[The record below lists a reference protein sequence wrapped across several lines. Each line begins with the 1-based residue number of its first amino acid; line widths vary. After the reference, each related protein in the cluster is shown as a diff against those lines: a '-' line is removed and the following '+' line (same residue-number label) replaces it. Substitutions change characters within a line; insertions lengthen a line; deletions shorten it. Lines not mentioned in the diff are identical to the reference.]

1 MEVSDITAV
10 FFAQEEAAM
19 ALLFGPECVV
29 PRRRVAISCLGPNF
43 DRVKVLEALRT
54 LFLSHSQVIIW
65 KSATNEALTMGN
77 MTFDEMEIAV
87 AYKASSES
95 SNLLGDSQEE
105 YNNLKAQYSSALNDL
120 ERVGVLQLM
129 KNMFFTQCY

>member
-1 MEVSDITAV
+1 
-10 FFAQEEAAM
+10 M
-19 ALLFGPECVV
+19 AF
-29 PRRRVAISCLGPNF
+29 SCLGPNF

-54 LFLSHSQVIIW
+54 LFPSHSQVIVW